1 MEDITSMTYESVPEL
16 WDRRGEIFK
25 NTEIDLS
32 SGRNIDS
39 AGIAF
44 LVQWSKALNGRK
56 LKIKNPPLAATNL
69 IATFVL
75 ASLFEIENS

>member
-1 MEDITSMTYESVPEL
+1 MEDILKMTYESIPAL
-16 WDRRGEIFK
+16 WERRSEMFK

-32 SGRNIDS
+32 TVTSIDS

-44 LVQWSKALNGRK
+44 LVQWSKALEGRK

-69 IATFVL
+69 IVTFAL
-75 ASLFEIENS
+75 ASLFEIENN

>member
-1 MEDITSMTYESVPEL
+1 MKEITSMTYESVPAL
-16 WDRRGEIFK
+16 WERRAEIFK

-32 SGRNIDS
+32 SVQNIDS

-44 LVQWSKALNGRK
+44 LVQWSKALDGIK

-75 ASLFEIENS
+75 ASLFEIENN

>member
-1 MEDITSMTYESVPEL
+1 MEDILKMTYESVPAL
-16 WDRRGEIFK
+16 WERRSEMFK

-32 SGRNIDS
+32 TVTSIDS

-44 LVQWSKALNGRK
+44 LVQWSKALEGRK

-69 IATFVL
+69 IATFAL
-75 ASLFEIENS
+75 ASLFEIENN